1 MLENVIL
8 KGGSGR
14 DGGLVDAGLLAESLI
29 YYGRV
34 RLILNPSTIAG
45 LVHGLGCDLFT
56 ELTTGGLLDVTLQR
70 GQSATLS
77 LPTPMGLT
85 IQYAIVDHGAK
96 KGGQLD
102 DQGFIELNL
111 QRASNKAGWSRR
123 LARRLVQKAVRLDM
137 SQPGPCG
144 VAIADAA
151 RADLENTPLV
161 QRLVGEVLHFKM
173 PAFTLPYGWYIRLV
187 PHSGG
192 GYIVHSNLDMAQIER
207 IYLQNF
213 PDMKVFGFGDLL
225 GIVAAMHE
233 ELFVQC
239 TYSADLQTSPL
250 LSSALRIRIDAAIER
265 ATRQRQQLD
274 RFQEALMPNG
284 RCLREAVN
292 AGEVDFRAVLK
303 LHRQRERFSDWVR
316 KQPSDSDLL
325 RAYFDELNH
334 TSLLEHLRP
343 QWKRFLLFAGLPTA
357 LGMTILPAHEA
368 VELGLVAKVLADRLY
383 EKLTD
388 GWKPDQF
395 VGKIYNTL
403 NEAQHDRGNTPP

>member
-1 MLENVIL
+1 MLENIIL

-14 DGGLVDAGLLAESLI
+14 DGGLVDAGLVAESLI

-34 RLILNPSTIAG
+34 RLVLNGSTIAG
-45 LVHGLGCDLFT
+45 LVHGLGCDLFA

-70 GQSATLS
+70 EQSATLT

-85 IQYAIVDHGAK
+85 IQYAIVGHGGK
-96 KGGQLD
+96 QGGQID

-123 LARRLVQKAVRLDM
+123 LARRLVQKAERLDM

-144 VAIADAA
+144 VTIPNAA
-151 RADLENTPLV
+151 CGDLANSALV
-161 QRLVGEVLHFKM
+161 QTLVSEVLRAKV
-173 PAFTLPYGWYIRLV
+173 PAFTLPQGWYLRLT
-187 PHSGG
+187 PHPGG
-192 GYIVHSNLDMAQIER
+192 GYIVHTNLDMASIER
-207 IYLQNF
+207 LYLEQY

-225 GIVAAMHE
+225 GIVVGMHE

-239 TYSADLQTSPL
+239 AYSADLQTSPL

-284 RCLREAVN
+284 RSLREAVN

-303 LHRQRERFSDWVR
+303 LHRQREKFSDWVR
-316 KQPSDSDLL
+316 RQPPDTDLL

-334 TSLLEHLRP
+334 TSLLDHLQPR
-343 QWKRFLLFAGLPTA
+343 WKRFLLFTGLPTA
-357 LGMTILPAHEA
+357 LGMTILPTHEA
-368 VELGLVAKVLADRLY
+368 VELGLVANVLADRLY
-383 EKLTD
+383 EKFAD
-388 GWKPDQF
+388 GWKPNQF
-395 VGKIYNTL
+395 VGRIYNTL
-403 NEAQHDRGNTPP
+403 KEAQQDRSNVI